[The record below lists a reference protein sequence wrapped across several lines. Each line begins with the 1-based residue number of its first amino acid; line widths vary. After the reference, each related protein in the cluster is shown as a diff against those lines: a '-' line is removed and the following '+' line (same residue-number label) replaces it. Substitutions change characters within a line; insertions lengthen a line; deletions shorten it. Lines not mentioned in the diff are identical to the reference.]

1 MEKEKKIVDLAGK
14 YLTFRLAEEVYGLES
29 LKVHEIISIIQIT
42 KLPKMEDYIRG
53 VMNLRGSIIPIIDF
67 RLKCG
72 MPSVEDT
79 EETCI
84 IVLEFEENKETIT
97 IGVVVDAVCDVKDI
111 ENKEIEATPNLGS
124 SANAEFVKG
133 IAKQDSSIIMLVD
146 MEKAFS
152 NQGEI

>member
-1 MEKEKKIVDLAGK
+1 MEKEKKVIDLAGK

-29 LKVHEIISIIQIT
+29 LKVHEIISIIKIT
-42 KLPKMEDYIRG
+42 KLPKTAEYIRG

-72 MPSVEDT
+72 MSSVEDT

-84 IVLEFEENKETIT
+84 IVLEFEENNETLT

-111 ENKEIEATPNLGS
+111 ENEQIESTPNLGS
-124 SANAEFVKG
+124 SANALFVKG
-133 IAKQDSSIIMLVD
+133 IAKQDRSIIMLVD
-146 MEKAFS
+146 MEKAFT
-152 NQGEI
+152 NQGEV